1 LRRAFGTLVRDGL
14 AQGDVTRAHG
24 VDTLTEAVVGAF
36 YALMFNWA
44 NFARY
49 PFRARALAAGRFLG
63 DALCTGRRRR

>member
-1 LRRAFGTLVRDGL
+1 M
-14 AQGDVTRAHG
+14 TRAHG
-24 VDTLTEAVVGAF
+24 TDTLTEVVVGAF